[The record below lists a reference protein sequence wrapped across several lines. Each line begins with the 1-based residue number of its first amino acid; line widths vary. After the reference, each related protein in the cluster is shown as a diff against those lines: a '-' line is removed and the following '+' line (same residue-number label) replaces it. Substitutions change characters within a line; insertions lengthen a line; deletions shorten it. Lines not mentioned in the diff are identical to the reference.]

1 MKTQNFRRQHDELV
15 ALVAEMTPLLS
26 VSKIKD
32 NSQKIHSFI
41 SKFSG
46 KLKAHLSMEDSI
58 LYPAI
63 LASAHSN
70 IANKYSKEMTALKP
84 AIETF
89 FRKYINIK
97 TLEENPQEFINEL
110 TQIVDIL
117 KKRIDAEHRE
127 LYPIYEAL

>member
-26 VSKIKD
+26 VAKITE
-32 NSQKIHSFI
+32 NPQKIHSLM

-46 KLKAHLSMEDSI
+46 KLKAHLSMEDTV

-63 LASAHSN
+63 LNSDHAY
-70 IANKYSKEMTALKP
+70 IATKYSKEMTMLKP

-89 FRKYINIK
+89 FRKYINVK
-97 TLEENPQEFINEL
+97 MLEEHAAEFIGEL

-127 LYPIYEAL
+127 LYPVYELL